1 MFLVIHQQSVT
12 ENYIVNDRE
21 TVTSEK
27 CLLKEIIILLL
38 TSTTKYN
45 SFQDD
50 TLKNEEWHDVRS
62 SYIVCGF
69 NFRTII
75 LYYYIRK
82 QANDS

>member
-1 MFLVIHQQSVT
+1 MFLVIHQQSKT

-50 TLKNEEWHDVRS
+50 TLKSEECHVRS
-62 SYIVCGF
+62 NYIVCRC
-69 NFRTII
+69 NI
-75 LYYYIRK
+75 
-82 QANDS
+82 